1 MKIYEANTLKTATK
15 SRAEQYEKLKEQV
28 VALKRNFRVSS
39 ARIELLTTQI
49 SFFEGIPASLE
60 EGDLSGNTVV
70 EVPFLDGEVS
80 NGINQAKSLVDEQA
94 SDLQMIMN
102 SIDDILP
109 LHMFDLKL

>member
-1 MKIYEANTLKTATK
+1 MKAATK

-28 VALKRNFRVSS
+28 VTLKKEFQGIVGLDHEFQGAGAAAIKSFHE
-39 ARIELLTTQI
+39 AQI
-49 SFFEGIPASLE
+49 DVADAWI
-60 EGDLSGNTVV
+60 NTVV